1 MSSIIYT
8 NSLAKLTLLILGI
21 IFLISCVSQQTQQT
35 PTEADTRMTPISP
48 IHTTD
53 SRITKSVIRVKN
65 TAPAYDSLE
74 TDALLDKADT
84 ALENKKY
91 EEALLFFELAA
102 KRSDTPWVRTY
113 AGLYQTHLKLKHT
126 AAAEKAFHRL
136 LEASFKKSDKLNFKF
151 LFSVYSSEFINDAD
165 LKNEYSFWLRQ
176 IARYLADKR
185 LCSHIVGHSTV
196 TEKMENEELSLLR
209 AKKIQKLMEMT
220 FPTILQKSK
229 LIGKGANE
237 TLVGTNSNNVMDT
250 IDRRVE
256 IVVVDC

>member
-1 MSSIIYT
+1 MYSIIDIH
-8 NSLAKLTLLILGI
+8 SLTKLTLLILGI
-21 IFLISCVSQQTQQT
+21 AFLISCVSQQTRQI
-35 PTEADTRMTPISP
+35 PTEADTQITPISP

-53 SRITKSVIRVKN
+53 SRITEPVNRVKN
-65 TAPAYDSLE
+65 PVRVENPVYDSVE
-74 TDALLDKADT
+74 TDVLLDKADT

-102 KRSDTPWVRTY
+102 KRSDTPLVRTY
-113 AGLYQTHLKLKHT
+113 AGLYQTHLKLKDT
-126 AAAEKAFHRL
+126 AAAEEAFRRL

-151 LFSVYSSEFINDAD
+151 LFSVNSSEFINDAD
-165 LKNEYSFWLRQ
+165 LRNEYSFWLRQ

-196 TEKMENEELSLLR
+196 TENRKNEELSLLR
-209 AKKIQKLMEMT
+209 AKKIQELMEMT
-220 FPTILQKSK
+220 FPAIRQKSK
-229 LIGKGANE
+229 AIGKGS
-237 TLVGTNSNNVMDT
+237 TNSNNVMDT

>member
-8 NSLAKLTLLILGI
+8 NSLVKLTLLILSI
-21 IFLISCVSQQTQQT
+21 IFLISCVSQQTRQP
-35 PTEADTRMTPISP
+35 PTEADTRITPIKP

-53 SRITKSVIRVKN
+53 SRITEPVIRVKN
-65 TAPAYDSLE
+65 PVYDSVE
-74 TDALLDKADT
+74 TDVLLDKADT

-91 EEALLFFELAA
+91 EKALLLFELAA

-126 AAAEKAFHRL
+126 AAAEKAFRRL

-151 LFSVYSSEFINDAD
+151 LFSVNSSEFINDAD
-165 LKNEYSFWLRQ
+165 LRNEYSFWLRQ

-196 TEKMENEELSLLR
+196 TEEIENEDLSLLR
-209 AKKIQKLMEMT
+209 AKKIQKLMAMT
-220 FPTILQKSK
+220 FPAILQKSR

-256 IVVVDC
+256 IVLVDC